1 MNFNNISE
9 DATWIIIDSNG
20 SIMLMDEEQDKEFKT
35 TLL

>member
-1 MNFNNISE
+1 MNPNNFSE
-9 DATWIIIDSNG
+9 DATWIIIDSTG